1 MTLALKTLVPSTGT
15 IRRLFCVLL
24 LLAACLVPAGAQ
36 KSQPED
42 SSPPKYDVHTET
54 KIKGVVDEIKS
65 LPFGSRKDF
74 TQLTLKSGDQTV
86 YIYVC
91 PKPFQDEMGI
101 SFTKGDEVAVTGFK
115 YKQEALDMIMAR
127 ELVKGTDTLMFRDD
141 KGLPVWD
148 PRTGK

>member
-1 MTLALKTLVPSTGT
+1 MLALKTIVSPRKT
-15 IRRLFCVLL
+15 IRQLS
-24 LLAACLVPAGAQ
+24 LVSILIMGCALPAISQ
-36 KSQPED
+36 KSQPDD
-42 SSPPKYDVHTET
+42 STPPKYDVHTET
-54 KIKGVVDEIKS
+54 KMKGTVDEIKVLS
-65 LPFGSRKDF
+65 FASRKDF

>member
-1 MTLALKTLVPSTGT
+1 MLALKTIVSPRKT
-15 IRRLFCVLL
+15 IRQLS
-24 LLAACLVPAGAQ
+24 LVSILIMGCALPAISQ
-36 KSQPED
+36 KSQPDD
-42 SSPPKYDVHTET
+42 STPPKYDVHTET
-54 KIKGVVDEIKS
+54 KMKGTVDEIKVLS
-65 LPFGSRKDF
+65 FASRKDF

-101 SFTKGDEVAVTGFK
+101 NFAKGDEIAVTGFK
-115 YKQEALDMIMAR
+115 YKQETSDMILAR

-141 KGLPVWD
+141 KGQPVWD